1 MAKKT
6 CNFKYNPS
14 IKDLCNPSML
24 YFVLS
29 IIVLIVIGIQNL
41 KGDDHLLCLG
51 QYKCTVGSK
60 TVVFLLHAIYM
71 LFWTFVLDLICKAG
85 YSELSWFIVLIPFL
99 IAFILM
105 GILIYQS

>member
-14 IKDLCNPSML
+14 IKDTCNPSML

-29 IIVLIVIGIQNL
+29 IIVLIVGIQNL

-71 LFWTFVLDLICKAG
+71 LFWTFVLDLICKPVIASFG
-85 YSELSWFIVLIPFL
+85 LLYLPFL
-99 IAFILM
+99 IGLYLWGF
-105 GILIYQS
+105 